1 VLILVLS
8 LMQAIELS
16 VVCTFKGFSISQ
28 ESTTLA
34 VNRETDVL
42 VFI

>member
-1 VLILVLS
+1 MLILVLS

-28 ESTTLA
+28 ESTLA